1 MKAEVIN
8 VGTELLLGTISNG
21 NGQYLA
27 GRLAEL
33 GFTINALTVVGD
45 DVECIRTRL
54 DDAYRNGAGLVIL
67 TGGLGPAKD
76 DMIREM
82 LAAYFDKKLVF
93 DKTVFE
99 EVVKQAHAFGAA
111 EITEQHRKQARVP
124 SDSLVLHNTC
134 GTTPGCV
141 MEHEGKIAVLLPGPP
156 REMQSM
162 FEDCVNCFLHNLVD
176 SARASVSVRL
186 KTEEEAPADRVRE
199 AAAAEKLG
207 DILKMENPVVET
219 YAEKEGL
226 LIRITASAPTKADAS
241 LMSMIVATNVIQ
253 ILGEDI
259 IKEVTQI
266 KEES

>member
-1 MKAEVIN
+1 MHP
-8 VGTELLLGTISNG
+8 
-21 NGQYLA
+21 
-27 GRLAEL
+27 
-33 GFTINALTVVGD
+33 
-45 DVECIRTRL
+45 TRL
-54 DDAYRNGAGLVIL
+54 DDAYRNGAALVIL
-67 TGGLGPAKD
+67 TGGVGPAKD
-76 DMIREM
+76 DMTREM

-156 REMQSM
+156 REMQPM

-176 SARASVSVRL
+176 RARASVSVRL
-186 KTEEEAPADRVRE
+186 KTKAEAPADRVGE
-199 AAAAEKLG
+199 AAVAEKLG
-207 DILKMENPVVET
+207 DILEMENPVVAT

-241 LMSMIVATNVIQ
+241 LMSMIVATNVVQ